1 MPALDKGPKA
11 NCHGTAL
18 LASSA
23 GIRQTPP
30 AAKFGRQ
37 HQKLGPAPAVRHWR
51 SCKIL
56 QVPTHP
62 ASNKILRIAT
72 DVVTICRRL
81 LMGGCRARRDQ
92 LRVRS
97 TRQSPDVEDRN
108 RYVWAADRV
117 LLYPQRYV
125 PAAGDGKIWA
135 LFTTGPRKQHCTTS
149 RHLGCYC
156 TVLLMSHFRPGLRAL
171 PVASTSINTTFWNMY
186 YRVQASKRHLLHS
199 RWSIDVGIE
208 SQTPF
213 SPDSLRKTPLP
224 CSPISPERSRVF
236 PIAGHHPW
244 TNHSSGVGRGDLS
257 IPAVRLLS
265 SHTLTAQSLLQ
276 GMVFLSLLQYK
287 SSANAPDLTRGIVRP
302 CCQREEACACP
313 V

>member
-1 MPALDKGPKA
+1 MTARAHRLAAHVWDACPGQRAESQLSRNSPAGVVGRD
-11 NCHGTAL
+11 
-18 LASSA
+18 
-23 GIRQTPP
+23 QTDPT

-72 DVVTICRRL
+72 DVVIIRRRL
-81 LMGGCRARRDQ
+81 LMGGLQSEEQ

-97 TRQSPDVEDRN
+97 TSQVPRSRIGVGTYRQCCTPKGT
-108 RYVWAADRV
+108 YRV
-117 LLYPQRYV
+117 PEMGRS
-125 PAAGDGKIWA
+125 
-135 LFTTGPRKQHCTTS
+135 GPFSHYSGSEREHCTTF
-149 RHLGCYC
+149 RHGGCHRM
-156 TVLLMSHFRPGLRAL
+156 LMSHFRPGLCAL
-171 PVASTSINTTFWNMY
+171 PAASTSINTTFWNMY
-186 YRVQASKRHLLHS
+186 NRVQASKSHLLHS

-244 TNHSSGVGRGDLS
+244 TNHSSGSGDA
-257 IPAVRLLS
+257 I
-265 SHTLTAQSLLQ
+265 
-276 GMVFLSLLQYK
+276 
-287 SSANAPDLTRGIVRP
+287 
-302 CCQREEACACP
+302 
-313 V
+313 